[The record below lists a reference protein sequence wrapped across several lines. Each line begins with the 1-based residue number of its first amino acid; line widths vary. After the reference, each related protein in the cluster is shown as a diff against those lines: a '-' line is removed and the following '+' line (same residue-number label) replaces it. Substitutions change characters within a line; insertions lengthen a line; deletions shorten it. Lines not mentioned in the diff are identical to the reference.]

1 MYTFEEIRG
10 NTPLVEQLRR
20 SAASGRSS
28 HAYLFLGGAGAGKR
42 LIANTFAKALQCE
55 GEKRP
60 CDSCKSC
67 HAFNHGN
74 HPDVIYFQPLKNGKT
89 YTIEDVREQLLETV
103 DLKPFQY
110 EKKIYIIEK
119 ADTLNIQSQNALL
132 KTLEEPPA
140 HAVFLLLAERAEA
153 FLPTILS
160 RVVVMKIRP
169 LSAETIA
176 DYLMQAGHLAEESH
190 ILSAYAQ
197 GRIGQA
203 LELVEDEGFR
213 EMRQDILGKL
223 EALPSM
229 SEGDAY
235 LLAKDFEVY
244 KNDLR
249 FLDIMELWYRDLLT
263 AKSLREE
270 GYLIQRD
277 KKDAIFRAA
286 KEQNLSLNPTK
297 ISGICGRLMC
307 CLKYEEDVYEEL
319 NKKLPRV
326 GDIISTPDGTGEI
339 LTTNVLMQQV
349 KAAVR
354 KVENDPP
361 TIGFYHVDEIK
372 LIRSKKKRKQN
383 PEGEKHHEE

>member
-1 MYTFEEIRG
+1 LYTFEEIRG

-229 SEGDAY
+229 SEGEAY
-235 LLAKDFEVY
+235 LLAKDLEGY

-286 KEQNLSLNPTK
+286 KEPAALLAK
-297 ISGICGRLMC
+297 
-307 CLKYEEDVYEEL
+307 
-319 NKKLPRV
+319 
-326 GDIISTPDGTGEI
+326 
-339 LTTNVLMQQV
+339 
-349 KAAVR
+349 KAAAAR
-354 KVENDPP
+354 
-361 TIGFYHVDEIK
+361 TARMR
-372 LIRSKKKRKQN
+372 LAQN
-383 PEGEKHHEE
+383 ANFRLTMEVMLMDLKETGK

>member
-74 HPDVIYFQPLKNGKT
+74 HPDVIYFQPLKNGRT

-176 DYLMQAGHLAEESH
+176 DYLMQAGHLAEESY

-235 LLAKDFEVY
+235 LLAKEFEVY

-286 KEQNLSLNPTK
+286 KEPAALLA
-297 ISGICGRLMC
+297 
-307 CLKYEEDVYEEL
+307 
-319 NKKLPRV
+319 KKA
-326 GDIISTPDGTGEI
+326 
-339 LTTNVLMQQV
+339 
-349 KAAVR
+349 AAVR
-354 KVENDPP
+354 
-361 TIGFYHVDEIK
+361 TARMR
-372 LIRSKKKRKQN
+372 LAQN
-383 PEGEKHHEE
+383 ANFRLTMEVMLMDLKETGK

>member
-103 DLKPFQY
+103 DLKPFQS

-235 LLAKDFEVY
+235 LLAKDLEGY

-286 KEQNLSLNPTK
+286 KEPAALLA
-297 ISGICGRLMC
+297 
-307 CLKYEEDVYEEL
+307 
-319 NKKLPRV
+319 KKA
-326 GDIISTPDGTGEI
+326 
-339 LTTNVLMQQV
+339 
-349 KAAVR
+349 AAVR
-354 KVENDPP
+354 
-361 TIGFYHVDEIK
+361 TARMR
-372 LIRSKKKRKQN
+372 LAQN
-383 PEGEKHHEE
+383 ANFRLTMEVMLMDLKETGK

>member
-28 HAYLFLGGAGAGKR
+28 HAYLFLGGVGAGKR

-213 EMRQDILGKL
+213 EMRQDILSKL

-286 KEQNLSLNPTK
+286 KEPAALLA
-297 ISGICGRLMC
+297 
-307 CLKYEEDVYEEL
+307 
-319 NKKLPRV
+319 KKA
-326 GDIISTPDGTGEI
+326 
-339 LTTNVLMQQV
+339 
-349 KAAVR
+349 AAVR
-354 KVENDPP
+354 
-361 TIGFYHVDEIK
+361 TARMR
-372 LIRSKKKRKQN
+372 LAQN
-383 PEGEKHHEE
+383 ANFRLTMEVMLMDLKETGK

>member
-213 EMRQDILGKL
+213 EMRQDSLGKL

-235 LLAKDFEVY
+235 LLAKDLEGY

-286 KEQNLSLNPTK
+286 KEPAALLA
-297 ISGICGRLMC
+297 
-307 CLKYEEDVYEEL
+307 
-319 NKKLPRV
+319 KKA
-326 GDIISTPDGTGEI
+326 
-339 LTTNVLMQQV
+339 
-349 KAAVR
+349 AAVR
-354 KVENDPP
+354 
-361 TIGFYHVDEIK
+361 TARMR
-372 LIRSKKKRKQN
+372 LAQN
-383 PEGEKHHEE
+383 ANFRLTMEVMLMDLKETGK

>member
-235 LLAKDFEVY
+235 LLVKDFEVY

-286 KEQNLSLNPTK
+286 KEPAALLA
-297 ISGICGRLMC
+297 
-307 CLKYEEDVYEEL
+307 
-319 NKKLPRV
+319 KKA
-326 GDIISTPDGTGEI
+326 
-339 LTTNVLMQQV
+339 
-349 KAAVR
+349 AAVR
-354 KVENDPP
+354 
-361 TIGFYHVDEIK
+361 TARMR
-372 LIRSKKKRKQN
+372 LAQN
-383 PEGEKHHEE
+383 ANFRLTMEVMLMDLKETGK

>member
-229 SEGDAY
+229 SEGEAY
-235 LLAKDFEVY
+235 LLAKDLEGY

-263 AKSLREE
+263 AKSLQEE

-286 KEQNLSLNPTK
+286 KEPAALLAKKVAAARTARMRLAQNANF
-297 ISGICGRLMC
+297 RLTMEVMLMD
-307 CLKYEEDVYEEL
+307 LKE
-319 NKKLPRV
+319 
-326 GDIISTPDGTGEI
+326 TG
-339 LTTNVLMQQV
+339 
-349 KAAVR
+349 K
-354 KVENDPP
+354 
-361 TIGFYHVDEIK
+361 
-372 LIRSKKKRKQN
+372 
-383 PEGEKHHEE
+383 

>member
-160 RVVVMKIRP
+160 RVVVMKSRP

-229 SEGDAY
+229 SEGEAY
-235 LLAKDFEVY
+235 LLAKDLEGY

-286 KEQNLSLNPTK
+286 KEPAALLA
-297 ISGICGRLMC
+297 
-307 CLKYEEDVYEEL
+307 
-319 NKKLPRV
+319 KKA
-326 GDIISTPDGTGEI
+326 
-339 LTTNVLMQQV
+339 
-349 KAAVR
+349 AAVR
-354 KVENDPP
+354 
-361 TIGFYHVDEIK
+361 TARMR
-372 LIRSKKKRKQN
+372 LAQN
-383 PEGEKHHEE
+383 ANFRLTMEVMLMDLKETGK

>member
-74 HPDVIYFQPLKNGKT
+74 HPDVIYFQSLKNGKT

-235 LLAKDFEVY
+235 LLAKDLEGY

-286 KEQNLSLNPTK
+286 KEPAALLA
-297 ISGICGRLMC
+297 
-307 CLKYEEDVYEEL
+307 
-319 NKKLPRV
+319 KKA
-326 GDIISTPDGTGEI
+326 
-339 LTTNVLMQQV
+339 
-349 KAAVR
+349 AAVR
-354 KVENDPP
+354 
-361 TIGFYHVDEIK
+361 TARMR
-372 LIRSKKKRKQN
+372 LAQN
-383 PEGEKHHEE
+383 ANFRLTMEVMLMDLKETGK

>member
-229 SEGDAY
+229 SEGEAY
-235 LLAKDFEVY
+235 LFAKDLEGY

-286 KEQNLSLNPTK
+286 KEPAALLA
-297 ISGICGRLMC
+297 
-307 CLKYEEDVYEEL
+307 
-319 NKKLPRV
+319 KKA
-326 GDIISTPDGTGEI
+326 
-339 LTTNVLMQQV
+339 
-349 KAAVR
+349 AAVR
-354 KVENDPP
+354 
-361 TIGFYHVDEIK
+361 TARMR
-372 LIRSKKKRKQN
+372 LAQN
-383 PEGEKHHEE
+383 ANFRLTMEVMLMDLKETGK

>member
-132 KTLEEPPA
+132 KTFEEPPA

-223 EALPSM
+223 EVLPSM

-235 LLAKDFEVY
+235 LLAKDLEGY

-286 KEQNLSLNPTK
+286 KEPAALLA
-297 ISGICGRLMC
+297 
-307 CLKYEEDVYEEL
+307 
-319 NKKLPRV
+319 KKA
-326 GDIISTPDGTGEI
+326 
-339 LTTNVLMQQV
+339 
-349 KAAVR
+349 AAVR
-354 KVENDPP
+354 
-361 TIGFYHVDEIK
+361 TARMR
-372 LIRSKKKRKQN
+372 LAQN
-383 PEGEKHHEE
+383 ANFRLTMEVMLMDLKETGK

>member
-1 MYTFEEIRG
+1 MYTFEEMRG

-229 SEGDAY
+229 SEGEAY
-235 LLAKDFEVY
+235 LLAKDLEGY

-286 KEQNLSLNPTK
+286 KEPAALLA
-297 ISGICGRLMC
+297 
-307 CLKYEEDVYEEL
+307 
-319 NKKLPRV
+319 KKA
-326 GDIISTPDGTGEI
+326 
-339 LTTNVLMQQV
+339 
-349 KAAVR
+349 AAVR
-354 KVENDPP
+354 
-361 TIGFYHVDEIK
+361 TARMR
-372 LIRSKKKRKQN
+372 LAQN
-383 PEGEKHHEE
+383 ANFRLTMEVMLMDLKETGK

>member
-28 HAYLFLGGAGAGKR
+28 HDYLFLRGAGAGKR

-286 KEQNLSLNPTK
+286 KEPAALLA
-297 ISGICGRLMC
+297 
-307 CLKYEEDVYEEL
+307 
-319 NKKLPRV
+319 KKA
-326 GDIISTPDGTGEI
+326 
-339 LTTNVLMQQV
+339 
-349 KAAVR
+349 AAVR
-354 KVENDPP
+354 
-361 TIGFYHVDEIK
+361 TARMR
-372 LIRSKKKRKQN
+372 LAQN
-383 PEGEKHHEE
+383 ANFRLTMEVMLMDLKETGK

>member
-176 DYLMQAGHLAEESH
+176 DYLMQSGHLAEESH

-223 EALPSM
+223 EVLPSM

-235 LLAKDFEVY
+235 LLAKDLEGY

-286 KEQNLSLNPTK
+286 KEPAALLA
-297 ISGICGRLMC
+297 
-307 CLKYEEDVYEEL
+307 
-319 NKKLPRV
+319 KKA
-326 GDIISTPDGTGEI
+326 
-339 LTTNVLMQQV
+339 
-349 KAAVR
+349 AAVR
-354 KVENDPP
+354 
-361 TIGFYHVDEIK
+361 TARMR
-372 LIRSKKKRKQN
+372 LAQN
-383 PEGEKHHEE
+383 ANFRLTMEVMLMDLKETGK

>member
-160 RVVVMKIRP
+160 RVVMVKIRP

-223 EALPSM
+223 EVLPSM

-235 LLAKDFEVY
+235 LLAKDLEGY

-286 KEQNLSLNPTK
+286 KEPAALLA
-297 ISGICGRLMC
+297 
-307 CLKYEEDVYEEL
+307 
-319 NKKLPRV
+319 KKA
-326 GDIISTPDGTGEI
+326 
-339 LTTNVLMQQV
+339 
-349 KAAVR
+349 AAVR
-354 KVENDPP
+354 
-361 TIGFYHVDEIK
+361 TARMR
-372 LIRSKKKRKQN
+372 LAQN
-383 PEGEKHHEE
+383 ANFRLTMEVMLMDLKETGK

>member
-1 MYTFEEIRG
+1 M
-10 NTPLVEQLRR
+10 EQLRR

-203 LELVEDEGFR
+203 LELAEDEGFR

-229 SEGDAY
+229 SEGEAY
-235 LLAKDFEVY
+235 LLAKDLEGY

-286 KEQNLSLNPTK
+286 KEPAALLA
-297 ISGICGRLMC
+297 
-307 CLKYEEDVYEEL
+307 
-319 NKKLPRV
+319 KKA
-326 GDIISTPDGTGEI
+326 
-339 LTTNVLMQQV
+339 
-349 KAAVR
+349 AAVR
-354 KVENDPP
+354 
-361 TIGFYHVDEIK
+361 TARMR
-372 LIRSKKKRKQN
+372 LAQN
-383 PEGEKHHEE
+383 ANFRLTMEVMLMDLKETGK

>member
-42 LIANTFAKALQCE
+42 LIANTFAKALQ

-223 EALPSM
+223 EVLPSM

-235 LLAKDFEVY
+235 LLAKDLEGY

-286 KEQNLSLNPTK
+286 KEPAALLA
-297 ISGICGRLMC
+297 
-307 CLKYEEDVYEEL
+307 
-319 NKKLPRV
+319 KKA
-326 GDIISTPDGTGEI
+326 
-339 LTTNVLMQQV
+339 
-349 KAAVR
+349 AAVR
-354 KVENDPP
+354 
-361 TIGFYHVDEIK
+361 TARMR
-372 LIRSKKKRKQN
+372 LAQN
-383 PEGEKHHEE
+383 ANFRLTMEVMLMDLKETGK

>member
-235 LLAKDFEVY
+235 LLAKDLEGY

-249 FLDIMELWYRDLLT
+249 FLDIMELLYRDLLT

-286 KEQNLSLNPTK
+286 KEPAALLA
-297 ISGICGRLMC
+297 
-307 CLKYEEDVYEEL
+307 
-319 NKKLPRV
+319 KKA
-326 GDIISTPDGTGEI
+326 
-339 LTTNVLMQQV
+339 
-349 KAAVR
+349 AAVR
-354 KVENDPP
+354 
-361 TIGFYHVDEIK
+361 TARMR
-372 LIRSKKKRKQN
+372 LAQN
-383 PEGEKHHEE
+383 ANFRLTMEVMLMDLKETGK

>member
-74 HPDVIYFQPLKNGKT
+74 HPDVIYFQPLKNGTT

-229 SEGDAY
+229 SEGEAY
-235 LLAKDFEVY
+235 LLAKDLEGY

-286 KEQNLSLNPTK
+286 KEPAALLA
-297 ISGICGRLMC
+297 
-307 CLKYEEDVYEEL
+307 
-319 NKKLPRV
+319 KKA
-326 GDIISTPDGTGEI
+326 
-339 LTTNVLMQQV
+339 
-349 KAAVR
+349 AAVR
-354 KVENDPP
+354 
-361 TIGFYHVDEIK
+361 TARMR
-372 LIRSKKKRKQN
+372 LAQN
-383 PEGEKHHEE
+383 ANFRLTMEVMLMDLKETGK

>member
-223 EALPSM
+223 EVLPSM

-235 LLAKDFEVY
+235 LLAKEFEVY

-286 KEQNLSLNPTK
+286 KEPAALLA
-297 ISGICGRLMC
+297 
-307 CLKYEEDVYEEL
+307 
-319 NKKLPRV
+319 KKA
-326 GDIISTPDGTGEI
+326 
-339 LTTNVLMQQV
+339 
-349 KAAVR
+349 AAVR
-354 KVENDPP
+354 
-361 TIGFYHVDEIK
+361 TARMR
-372 LIRSKKKRKQN
+372 LAQN
-383 PEGEKHHEE
+383 ANFRLTMEVMLMDLKETDK

>member
-28 HAYLFLGGAGAGKR
+28 HAYLFLGGAGAGKW

-235 LLAKDFEVY
+235 LLAKEFEVY

-286 KEQNLSLNPTK
+286 KEPAALLA
-297 ISGICGRLMC
+297 
-307 CLKYEEDVYEEL
+307 
-319 NKKLPRV
+319 KKA
-326 GDIISTPDGTGEI
+326 
-339 LTTNVLMQQV
+339 
-349 KAAVR
+349 AAVR
-354 KVENDPP
+354 
-361 TIGFYHVDEIK
+361 TARMR
-372 LIRSKKKRKQN
+372 LAQN
-383 PEGEKHHEE
+383 ANFRLTMEVMLMDLKETGK

>member
-28 HAYLFLGGAGAGKR
+28 HVYLFLGGAGAGKR

-229 SEGDAY
+229 SEGEAY
-235 LLAKDFEVY
+235 LLAKDLEGY

-286 KEQNLSLNPTK
+286 KEPAALLA
-297 ISGICGRLMC
+297 
-307 CLKYEEDVYEEL
+307 
-319 NKKLPRV
+319 KKA
-326 GDIISTPDGTGEI
+326 
-339 LTTNVLMQQV
+339 
-349 KAAVR
+349 AAVR
-354 KVENDPP
+354 
-361 TIGFYHVDEIK
+361 TARMR
-372 LIRSKKKRKQN
+372 LAQN
-383 PEGEKHHEE
+383 ANFRLTMEVMLMDLKETGK

>member
-223 EALPSM
+223 EVLPSM

-235 LLAKDFEVY
+235 LLAKDLEGY

-286 KEQNLSLNPTK
+286 KEPAALLAK
-297 ISGICGRLMC
+297 MA
-307 CLKYEEDVYEEL
+307 
-319 NKKLPRV
+319 
-326 GDIISTPDGTGEI
+326 
-339 LTTNVLMQQV
+339 
-349 KAAVR
+349 AAVR
-354 KVENDPP
+354 
-361 TIGFYHVDEIK
+361 TARMR
-372 LIRSKKKRKQN
+372 LAQN
-383 PEGEKHHEE
+383 ANFRLTMEVMLMDLKETGK

>member
-197 GRIGQA
+197 GRIGRA

-235 LLAKDFEVY
+235 LLAKDLEGY

-286 KEQNLSLNPTK
+286 KEPAALLA
-297 ISGICGRLMC
+297 
-307 CLKYEEDVYEEL
+307 
-319 NKKLPRV
+319 KKA
-326 GDIISTPDGTGEI
+326 
-339 LTTNVLMQQV
+339 
-349 KAAVR
+349 AAVR
-354 KVENDPP
+354 
-361 TIGFYHVDEIK
+361 TARMR
-372 LIRSKKKRKQN
+372 LAQN
-383 PEGEKHHEE
+383 ANFRLTMEVMLMDLKETGK

>member
-74 HPDVIYFQPLKNGKT
+74 HPDVIYFQPLKSGKT

-235 LLAKDFEVY
+235 LLAKDLEGY

-286 KEQNLSLNPTK
+286 KEPAALLA
-297 ISGICGRLMC
+297 
-307 CLKYEEDVYEEL
+307 
-319 NKKLPRV
+319 KKA
-326 GDIISTPDGTGEI
+326 
-339 LTTNVLMQQV
+339 
-349 KAAVR
+349 AAVR
-354 KVENDPP
+354 
-361 TIGFYHVDEIK
+361 TARMR
-372 LIRSKKKRKQN
+372 LAQN
-383 PEGEKHHEE
+383 ANFRLTMEVMLMDLKETGK

>member
-55 GEKRP
+55 GTHRP

-169 LSAETIA
+169 LSAETVA
-176 DYLMQAGHLAEESH
+176 EYLMQAGHTAEESH

-203 LELVEDEGFR
+203 LELVADEGFR

-235 LLAKDFEVY
+235 LLAKDLESY

-270 GYLIQRD
+270 GYLIQKD

-286 KEQNLSLNPTK
+286 KEPAAALA
-297 ISGICGRLMC
+297 
-307 CLKYEEDVYEEL
+307 
-319 NKKLPRV
+319 KKA
-326 GDIISTPDGTGEI
+326 
-339 LTTNVLMQQV
+339 
-349 KAAVR
+349 AAVR
-354 KVENDPP
+354 
-361 TIGFYHVDEIK
+361 TARMR
-372 LIRSKKKRKQN
+372 LAQN
-383 PEGEKHHEE
+383 ANFRLTMEVMLMDLKETGK

>member
-213 EMRQDILGKL
+213 EMRQYILGKL

-286 KEQNLSLNPTK
+286 KEPAALLA
-297 ISGICGRLMC
+297 
-307 CLKYEEDVYEEL
+307 
-319 NKKLPRV
+319 KKA
-326 GDIISTPDGTGEI
+326 
-339 LTTNVLMQQV
+339 
-349 KAAVR
+349 AAVR
-354 KVENDPP
+354 
-361 TIGFYHVDEIK
+361 TARMR
-372 LIRSKKKRKQN
+372 LAQN
-383 PEGEKHHEE
+383 ANFRLTMEVMLMDLKETGK

>member
-223 EALPSM
+223 EALSSM

-235 LLAKDFEVY
+235 LLAKDLEGY

-286 KEQNLSLNPTK
+286 KEPAALLA
-297 ISGICGRLMC
+297 
-307 CLKYEEDVYEEL
+307 
-319 NKKLPRV
+319 KKA
-326 GDIISTPDGTGEI
+326 
-339 LTTNVLMQQV
+339 
-349 KAAVR
+349 AAVR
-354 KVENDPP
+354 
-361 TIGFYHVDEIK
+361 TARMR
-372 LIRSKKKRKQN
+372 LAQN
-383 PEGEKHHEE
+383 ANFRLTMEVMLMDLKETGK

>member
-89 YTIEDVREQLLETV
+89 YTIEDVHEQLLETV

-203 LELVEDEGFR
+203 LELVEDEDFR

-235 LLAKDFEVY
+235 LLAKEFEVY

-286 KEQNLSLNPTK
+286 KEPAALLA
-297 ISGICGRLMC
+297 
-307 CLKYEEDVYEEL
+307 
-319 NKKLPRV
+319 KKA
-326 GDIISTPDGTGEI
+326 
-339 LTTNVLMQQV
+339 
-349 KAAVR
+349 AAVR
-354 KVENDPP
+354 
-361 TIGFYHVDEIK
+361 TARMR
-372 LIRSKKKRKQN
+372 LAQN
-383 PEGEKHHEE
+383 ANFRLTMEVMLMDLKETGK

>member
-89 YTIEDVREQLLETV
+89 YTLEDVREQLLETV

-286 KEQNLSLNPTK
+286 KEPAALLA
-297 ISGICGRLMC
+297 
-307 CLKYEEDVYEEL
+307 
-319 NKKLPRV
+319 KKA
-326 GDIISTPDGTGEI
+326 
-339 LTTNVLMQQV
+339 
-349 KAAVR
+349 AAVR
-354 KVENDPP
+354 
-361 TIGFYHVDEIK
+361 TARMR
-372 LIRSKKKRKQN
+372 LAQN
-383 PEGEKHHEE
+383 ANFRLTMEVMLMDLKETGK

>member
-213 EMRQDILGKL
+213 EMRQDILDKL

-263 AKSLREE
+263 AKSLREG

-286 KEQNLSLNPTK
+286 KEPAALLA
-297 ISGICGRLMC
+297 
-307 CLKYEEDVYEEL
+307 
-319 NKKLPRV
+319 KKA
-326 GDIISTPDGTGEI
+326 
-339 LTTNVLMQQV
+339 
-349 KAAVR
+349 AAVR
-354 KVENDPP
+354 
-361 TIGFYHVDEIK
+361 TARMR
-372 LIRSKKKRKQN
+372 LAQN
-383 PEGEKHHEE
+383 ANFRLTMEVMLMDLKETGK

>member
-1 MYTFEEIRG
+1 LYTFEEIRG

-203 LELVEDEGFR
+203 LELAEDEGFR

-229 SEGDAY
+229 SEGEAY
-235 LLAKDFEVY
+235 LLAKDLEGY

-286 KEQNLSLNPTK
+286 KEPAALLA
-297 ISGICGRLMC
+297 
-307 CLKYEEDVYEEL
+307 
-319 NKKLPRV
+319 KKA
-326 GDIISTPDGTGEI
+326 
-339 LTTNVLMQQV
+339 
-349 KAAVR
+349 AAVR
-354 KVENDPP
+354 
-361 TIGFYHVDEIK
+361 TARMR
-372 LIRSKKKRKQN
+372 LAQN
-383 PEGEKHHEE
+383 ANFRLTMEVMLMDLKETGK